1 MFLKGGKCHRHLRKT
16 EAMNNNTG
24 VYLVEYLLVFTPASE
39 KWNVNDTWEKSETT
53 TIVTLGY
60 FDTLKFVK

>member
-1 MFLKGGKCHRHLRKT
+1 
-16 EAMNNNTG
+16 MNNNTG
-24 VYLVEYLLVFTPASE
+24 VYFVECLLVFTSASE

-60 FDTLKFVK
+60 FNTLKFVK